1 MPNNI
6 SYVVEG
12 KGDVIL
18 FLHGWG
24 QSKESMIPLIE
35 NLKNNYKCVLLDM
48 PGFGNSCFNNTKNIK
63 EYTQYIRKF
72 LIENNIIPKY
82 IVGHSFGGKVA
93 VEYYLEYK
101 DVEKLFIIASPI
113 LKPKRNLNYYYK
125 IIKYKLKKHL
135 KIKSNEGSYDY
146 KNCKE
151 SMKSFFVSVVNTHYD
166 KLIKNIEIPTI
177 LIWGKNDEKVPIKK
191 AYKLDNKL
199 KNSELYIINGDH
211 FAYIENI
218 EFTKLVIQKH
228 LRRNNNG

>member
-48 PGFGNSCFNNTKNIK
+48 PGFGDSCFNNAKNIK
-63 EYTQYIRKF
+63 EYTRDIRRF
-72 LIENNIIPKY
+72 LLKNNIMPKY

-93 VEYYLEYK
+93 FEYYLDYK

-113 LKPKRNLNYYYK
+113 LKPKRNIKYYYK

-135 KIKSNEGSYDY
+135 KIKSNEGSDDY

-151 SMKSFFVSVVNTHYD
+151 SMKQFFVSVVNTHYN
-166 KLIKNIEIPTI
+166 KVIKNIEIPTI
-177 LIWGKNDEKVPIKK
+177 LIWGNSDEKVPIKK
-191 AYKLDNKL
+191 AYKLDKKL

-228 LRRNNNG
+228 LRRNNDG